1 MTAPVSM
8 RAGWMAWVVCCGVAM
23 ARQAPPPP
31 APERPVS
38 ERPVSERPVP
48 PADAYLLDLGLTKPL
63 AASLRQRLET
73 AQGETRRV
81 VAESLG
87 DLYARMLDGSPTP
100 AERQAIEGRCRELLA
115 KVPEV
120 ATPALRLTL
129 ATAQYLPMEDLVERH
144 QLLLATP
151 EELAEARRVL
161 TEVTPVFQR
170 LGRELAGRLKTLEER
185 RDRAGIGE
193 DDLAKVRTQIDELRE
208 QRSRAEFRAG
218 WASLYLS
225 MLTGEQQHAAK
236 AMEHF
241 GVLLN
246 ALPGRPATIDRA
258 PLDLIRY
265 DHIAKAVTGCAL
277 ASSRLGNHVE
287 AIRWL
292 MELDQASELP
302 KEVGD
307 QLLRRRLVVLA
318 ADDRWSEIDIAVTK
332 ARRDDSGKPRPL
344 ALADARQ
351 LAIVSLGALRTPDFR
366 EGLRVK
372 AQETAQV
379 AMADLVARG
388 EVGHVMSLVR
398 QYGTAIIGTEGFINT
413 YVRALRAFDD
423 ARDLHKTRR
432 PDAAN
437 APTKDAETVDAYRV
451 ATELFRGCLASS
463 DAASF
468 ASTRLQA
475 TICMGLSQHYAGL
488 LEEAATTLEQA
499 FALPGPEAD
508 RRNALQ
514 YAIVSL
520 GLAAKQGAKGLEG
533 RRERLET
540 LFIQTFPNTREANAM
555 VLQRSG
561 SGKALTATEID
572 ALLKV
577 PREDPVHRAAR
588 SVAAD
593 GLYRAWRQS
602 AGGSPR
608 DFAGVKFVDVAMDLL
623 RQEVAEATATEEAG
637 ARRMADVAANRA
649 RRVAEVALGAT
660 VPDVSTAQE
669 ALTIIDSLA
678 KFHGVDLSKLADE
691 LGYRRFQI
699 AVAKRD
705 GEAEARELD
714 VLRALGGPFVPA
726 AERFLFRRALD
737 QWNADRND
745 VDAASR
751 VVAGGTRVL
760 LHADFTPAALAN
772 IRDGVADAA
781 AALWRL
787 RGDVAMRDLS
797 MQLDREQVDKG
808 FKTLG
813 SLRRLATL
821 GEEAGRLDQAVQ
833 AWLEMLASA
842 EEDSDAWYEARL
854 ESIRLIA
861 KQDQAKALAVL
872 QQFKTLRPRYGPAP
886 WDAKFDVLEQRLK
899 LATPRPGGGPP

>member
-1 MTAPVSM
+1 MTT
-8 RAGWMAWVVCCGVAM
+8 RARVITGCLAWAACGAWAL
-23 ARQAPPPP
+23 ARQGSPPAPPTPPTPP
-31 APERPVS
+31 APERPVA
-38 ERPVSERPVP
+38 

-73 AQGETRRV
+73 AQGEARREA
-81 VAESLG
+81 AESLG
-87 DLYARMLDGSPTP
+87 DLYAKMLDANPTP
-100 AERQAIEGRCRELLA
+100 AERQAIEGRCRDLLA

-151 EELAEARRVL
+151 EEIVEARRVL
-161 TEVTPVFQR
+161 AEVTPVFQR

-185 RDRAGIGE
+185 RDRAGVGE
-193 DDLAKVRTQIDELRE
+193 EESTRIRTQIDELRE

-218 WASLYLS
+218 WASLYQS
-225 MLTGEQQHAAK
+225 MLTGEPQHASK

-292 MELDQASELP
+292 TELDQASELP

-318 ADDRWSEIDIAVTK
+318 ADDRWSEIDIAVAK
-332 ARRDDSGKPRPL
+332 ARRDDAGKARPL
-344 ALADARQ
+344 PLADARQ
-351 LAIVSLGALRTPDFR
+351 LAIISLDALRKPGFR
-366 EGLRVK
+366 EGLKAK

-423 ARDLHKTRR
+423 ARDLHKKRL

-437 APTKDAETVDAYRV
+437 LPTADAETVNAYRL
-451 ATELFRGCLASS
+451 ATDLFRGCLISP

-468 ASTRLQA
+468 AATRLQA
-475 TICMGLSQHYAGL
+475 TICMGLSQHYAGQ
-488 LEEAATTLEQA
+488 LEAAATTLEQA

-520 GLAAKQGAKGLEG
+520 GLATKAGTKGLEA
-533 RRERLET
+533 RREQLET
-540 LFIQTFPNTREANAM
+540 LFIQSFPNTREANAM

-561 SGKALTATEID
+561 GGKALTATEID
-572 ALLKV
+572 ALLRV
-577 PREDPVHRAAR
+577 PREDPVYRSSR

-623 RQEVAEATATEEAG
+623 RQEVTEATATEEAT
-637 ARRMADVAANRA
+637 ARRSADVAVNRA

-660 VPDVSTAQE
+660 TPDVSTAQE
-669 ALTIIDSLA
+669 AMTIIESLA
-678 KFHGVDLSKLADE
+678 KFHGVDLAAIADE

-699 AVAKRD
+699 AVARRD
-705 GEAEARELD
+705 AEAQTRELNA
-714 VLRALGGPFVPA
+714 LRAAGGPFVPA
-726 AERFLFRRALD
+726 AERFLFRRAMD
-737 QWNADRND
+737 RWSADRND
-745 VDAASR
+745 VEAAAR
-751 VVAGGTRVL
+751 VVEGGTRVL
-760 LHADFTPAALAN
+760 LHTDFTPAALAN
-772 IRDGVADAA
+772 VRDGVADAA
-781 AALWRL
+781 AAIWRVQ
-787 RGDVAMRDLS
+787 GDLAMRDLA
-797 MQLDREQVDKG
+797 MRLDREQVEKG
-808 FKTLG
+808 FKTLA

-821 GEEAGRLDQAVQ
+821 GEEAGQLDQAVQ
-833 AWLEMLASA
+833 AWLDILAA
-842 EEDSDAWYEARL
+842 VEQDADAWYEARH

-872 QQFKTLRPRYGPAP
+872 QQFKTLRPTYGPAP

-899 LATPRPGGGPP
+899 LVAPRPGGGTP